1 MQSDRTIPERQASG
15 ARRDWLRWAGGAVA
29 APALAGTASAVQ
41 PRPAT
46 APHFSNVPVI
56 THDGRT
62 VRFYDDLVR
71 GRTVVFNMMY
81 TVCTGICPISTAN
94 LLQVQQAL
102 APRLGRDV
110 FMYSMTLQPQF
121 DDARA
126 LRDYMQRYGVQS
138 GWTYLTGKPRDMDL
152 LRRELGFFDSDPV
165 ADGDLRTHTGMVRA
179 GNDALN
185 RWLMVPAF
193 SSASRIVSAVK
204 RLVV

>member
-1 MQSDRTIPERQASG
+1 MQSDRSTPDERHTAQ
-15 ARRDWLRWAGGAVA
+15 ARRDWLRWTGGALAV
-29 APALAGTASAVQ
+29 PALVGTAAATPPGPAS
-41 PRPAT
+41 PR
-46 APHFSNVPVI
+46 FSNLPVV
-56 THDGRT
+56 THEGRT
-62 VRFYDDLVR
+62 ARFYDDLVR
-71 GRTVVFNMMY
+71 GKTVVFNMMY

-94 LLQVQQAL
+94 LLQVQRAL
-102 APRLGRDV
+102 GPRLGRNV

-126 LRDYMQRYGVQS
+126 LRDYMQRYGIQP
-138 GWTYLTGKPRDMDL
+138 GWTYLTGKPGDMDL
-152 LRRELGFFDSDPV
+152 LRRELGFVDSDPV

-193 SSASRIVSAVK
+193 SSADRIVGAVQ

>member
-1 MQSDRTIPERQASG
+1 MEPNPLPER
-15 ARRDWLRWAGGAVA
+15 REMLRWGTGAGRPR
-29 APALAGTASAVQ
+29 APSPPSFPNL
-41 PRPAT
+41 
-46 APHFSNVPVI
+46 PVL
-56 THDGRT
+56 THEGKS

-81 TVCTGICPISTAN
+81 TVCTGVCPISTAN

-102 APRLGRDV
+102 GPRLGRDV

-126 LRDYMQRYGVQS
+126 LRGYMQRYGIQP
-138 GWTYLTGKPRDMDL
+138 GWTYLTGKLADMDL
-152 LRRELGFFDSDPV
+152 LRRELGFVDSDPV
-165 ADGDLRTHTGMVRA
+165 ADSDLRTHTGMVRA

-193 SSASRIVSAVK
+193 SSADRIVGAVQ
-204 RLVV
+204 RLVVNGQAGDHG